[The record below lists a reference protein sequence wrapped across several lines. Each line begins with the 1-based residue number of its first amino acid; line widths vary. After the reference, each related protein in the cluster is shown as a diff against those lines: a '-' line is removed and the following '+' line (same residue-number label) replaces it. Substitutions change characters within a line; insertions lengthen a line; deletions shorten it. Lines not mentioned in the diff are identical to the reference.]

1 MKMSLSRRILLGFA
15 VCTCILV
22 AVAIFSFRN
31 SERFMR
37 ASQMVAHTHEVMY
50 EFDLILAATL
60 DAESAARGYIITG
73 DRDHLQNYRSATS
86 SAVQHLDNAAELTRD
101 NSIQQDN
108 VAKLRPQLELR
119 RKNLDEAI
127 SRRSQDLTDASTFI
141 SKGEGKLI
149 QDEIRRITIN
159 ARNIEIR
166 LLEQRKLISEHD
178 ASNFT
183 IVFISLLIV
192 IGLTLLIVYWII
204 TSNLKALRRSEQE
217 TAEKN
222 WILTANLQLNE
233 KIRGETVTDSIA
245 QAALEQLCSYL
256 DARVGAIYVANY
268 IGQLKLA
275 GAYGLPAGT
284 PDTLSLGEGLAGQAA
299 AQKKPVLFKEVP
311 PDYLRIS
318 SGTGQTVPREIICLP
333 LLAGD
338 EIRGVVELG
347 SVHSFSA
354 IEQDLLNRL
363 SETIAI
369 AIAASQSRQ
378 RTEELLAES
387 QQQAEELEAQQEE
400 LKQFNEELQEK
411 TDLLEKSEGELK
423 AQQEELQQ
431 INEELEEKANML
443 EEQRNQLEN
452 ARIELETKA
461 KELELTS
468 KYKTEFLANMS
479 HELRTPLNSILILS
493 KILSENKEHRLNDKE
508 VEFARNIYNSG
519 NDQLKLINEILDLSK
534 VEAGKMELEI
544 SELTLD
550 EIESG
555 NHSTFDELAKSKFIE
570 FSIDR
575 DPSIDNYIVTDKQRL
590 QQILRN
596 LLSNAFKFTERGGK
610 VVLSVQKAPATLRF
624 RNPALGIHAE
634 VLSFSVKDTGIGI
647 PENKLEMV
655 FEAFQQADGS
665 TKRKFGGTGLGLS
678 ISRELAHALG
688 GELIVTSEEGIG
700 STFTLFIPQRFSESF
715 NVSGDRRYE
724 AKEKEP
730 QQKITEEKTVTI
742 FPKKEG
748 EVNDDR
754 HSISEKD
761 KVVLIMEDDPSF
773 ASLLLDFVRERNY
786 KAIVAVQGNTGL
798 SYARYYKPD
807 AILLDMKLPV
817 MDGSEVLKYLKN
829 DPSLRHI
836 PVQIIS
842 GYDLKKESLELGA
855 FDFLQKPVD
864 PNNLMNAFDRIE
876 EFTNRKMKK
885 LLVVEDNEQQNTAI
899 RELIGNG
906 DVKSYPAFSG
916 QQAVDM
922 LNGDHFDC
930 IIVDLGLPD
939 MSGFDLLEK
948 IKDTETLKR
957 IPIIVYTG
965 KDLTREEN
973 MQLMKYANTV
983 VLKTANS
990 HERLLDETML
1000 FLHRVESRLP
1010 KEKQTIIRKLHR
1022 TDEVLVKKKVLVVDD
1037 DIRNIYSLT
1046 NVLEEEGMECIVAD
1060 NGKRAVEE
1068 LQEHPE
1074 VDIILMDIM
1083 MPEMDGFEATRAIRA
1098 IPHFEKLPIIA
1109 LTAKAIK
1116 GDREKCLDAGM
1127 SDYISKPVNIEQLLS
1142 LMRVWLYK

>member
-15 VCTCILV
+15 VCTFILV

-31 SERFMR
+31 SERFVR

-50 EFDLILAATL
+50 EFDLILASTL

-73 DRDHLQNYRSATS
+73 DRDHLQNHRSATL
-86 SAVQHLDNAAELTRD
+86 SAAQHLDKVAELTRD
-101 NSIQQDN
+101 NPVQQEN
-108 VAKLRPQLELR
+108 IAKLRPQLDLR
-119 RKNLDEAI
+119 RKNLDEAV
-127 SRRSQDLTDASTFI
+127 SRRSQDLTDASSFI
-141 SKGEGKLI
+141 SKGEGKMI
-149 QDEIRRITIN
+149 QEEIRRIIAN
-159 ARNIEIR
+159 ARNIELK
-166 LLEQRKLISEHD
+166 LLDERKIISETD

-183 IVFISLLIV
+183 IVFISLLVV
-192 IGLTLLIVYWII
+192 IGVTLLIVYWII
-204 TSNLKALRRSEQE
+204 ISNLKALRKAEAE
-217 TAEKN
+217 TAVKN
-222 WILTANLQLNE
+222 WILTGNLQLNE
-233 KIRGETVTDSIA
+233 KIRGDTLTNSIA
-245 QAALEQLCSYL
+245 QSAIEQLCSYIN
-256 DARVGAIYVANY
+256 AQVGALY
-268 IGQLKLA
+268 ISNNGRLELT
-275 GAYGLPAGT
+275 GAYALPAETPGT
-284 PDTLSLGEGLAGQAA
+284 LIVGEGLPGQAA
-299 AQKKPVLFKEVP
+299 AQKKQILFKDIP
-311 PDYLRIS
+311 HNYFRIKS
-318 SGTGQTVPREIICLP
+318 ATGEAAPKEIVCIP
-333 LLAGD
+333 LLAND
-338 EIRGVVELG
+338 ELHGVIEIG
-347 SVHSFSA
+347 SLKSFSV
-354 IEQDLLNRL
+354 IELDLLNRL
-363 SETIAI
+363 GETIAI
-369 AIAASQSRQ
+369 AIGAAESRA
-378 RTEELLAES
+378 RTEELLGES

-493 KILSENKEHRLNDKE
+493 KILSENKEHRLTEKE
-508 VEFARNIYNSG
+508 VEFARNIHNSG

-534 VEAGKMELEI
+534 VEAGKMDLEI

-555 NHSTFDELAKSKFIE
+555 NRSTFDELAKSKFIE
-570 FSIDR
+570 FSIER
-575 DPSIDNYIVTDKQRL
+575 DQSIDNHIVTDIQRL

-596 LLSNAFKFTERGGK
+596 LLSNAFKFTSRGGK
-610 VVLSVQKAPATLRF
+610 VTLSIQKTSDTLRF
-624 RNPALGIHAE
+624 RNPAMGIHSD
-634 VLSFSVKDTGIGI
+634 VLAFSVKDTGIGI
-647 PENKLEMV
+647 PADKLEMV

-700 STFTLFIPQRFSESF
+700 SIFTLFIPQRFNESF
-715 NVSGDRRYE
+715 KVEGDRRYE
-724 AKEKEP
+724 AKVREP
-730 QQKITEEKTVTI
+730 LQEIPEEKTVTI

-754 HSISEKD
+754 QTVTEKD
-761 KVVLIMEDDPSF
+761 KVVLVMEDDPAF
-773 ASLLLDFVRERNY
+773 ASLLVGFVRERNY
-786 KAIVAVQGNTGL
+786 KAIVAAQGNTGL

-829 DPSLRHI
+829 DPTLRHI

-922 LNGDHFDC
+922 LNSDHFDC

-939 MSGFDLLEK
+939 MTGFDLLEK
-948 IKDTETLKR
+948 IKDTETLRR

-1022 TDEVLVKKKVLVVDD
+1022 TDEVLMKKKVLVVDD

-1060 NGKRAVEE
+1060 NGKRAIEE
-1068 LQEHPE
+1068 LRDHPE
-1074 VDIILMDIM
+1074 VDIVLMDIM
-1083 MPEMDGFEATRAIRA
+1083 MPEMDGFEATRAIRN
-1098 IPHFEKLPIIA
+1098 IEQFEKLPIIA

>member
-15 VCTCILV
+15 VCTFILV

-50 EFDLILAATL
+50 EFDLILASTL

-73 DRDHLQNYRSATS
+73 DRDHLQNYRSATT
-86 SAVQHLDNAAELTRD
+86 SATQHLDKVTELTRD
-101 NSIQQDN
+101 NPVQQEN
-108 VAKLRPQLELR
+108 VAKLSPQLDLR
-119 RKNLDEAI
+119 RKNLEEAI
-127 SRRSQDLTDASTFI
+127 ARRSQDLTNASAFI
-141 SKGEGKLI
+141 SKGEGKII
-149 QDEIRRITIN
+149 QDEIRRLISN
-159 ARNIEIR
+159 ARNIEIK
-166 LLEQRKLISEHD
+166 LLEERKLISETD
-178 ASNFT
+178 AGNFT
-183 IVFISLLIV
+183 IVFISLLVV
-192 IGLTLLIVYWII
+192 IGLTLFIVYWII
-204 TSNLKALRRSEQE
+204 TSNLKALRRAEAE

-222 WILTANLQLNE
+222 WILTADMQLNE
-233 KIRGETVTDSIA
+233 KIRGETLTNSLA
-245 QAALEQLCSYL
+245 QSAIEQLCSYIG
-256 DARVGAIYVANY
+256 AKVGALY
-268 IGQLKLA
+268 IAGNGHLHLA
-275 GAYGLPAGT
+275 GAYALPAGS
-284 PDTLSLGEGLAGQAA
+284 PEMLNIGEGLPGQAA
-299 AQKKPVLFKEVP
+299 AQGTQILFKDVP
-311 PDYLRIS
+311 PGYMRIN
-318 SGTGQTVPREIICLP
+318 SGTGEASPKEIVCIP
-333 LLAGD
+333 LLAN
-338 EIRGVVELG
+338 EELRGVVEIG
-347 SVHSFSA
+347 SLKNFSA
-354 IEQDLLNRL
+354 TELSLLNRL
-363 SETIAI
+363 GETIAI
-369 AIAASQSRQ
+369 AIGASLSRT
-378 RTEELLAES
+378 RTEELLSES
-387 QQQAEELEAQQEE
+387 QQLTEELEAQQEE

-411 TDLLEKSEGELK
+411 TDLLQRSEGELK
-423 AQQEELQQ
+423 TQQEELQQ

-493 KILSENKEHRLNDKE
+493 KILSENKEQRLNEKE
-508 VEFARNIYNSG
+508 VEFARNIHNSG

-544 SELTLD
+544 SELPLD
-550 EIESG
+550 EIEAG
-555 NHSTFDELAKSKFIE
+555 NRSTFDELAKSKFIE
-570 FSIDR
+570 FSIVR
-575 DPSIDNYIVTDKQRL
+575 DKSVPDHIVTDQQRL

-596 LLSNAFKFTERGGK
+596 LLSNAFKFTSRGGK
-610 VVLSVQKAPATLRF
+610 VVLSIQRATDTFRF
-624 RNPALGIHAE
+624 RNPALGAHSG
-634 VLSFSVKDTGIGI
+634 VLAFSVKDTGIGI
-647 PENKLEMV
+647 PADKLEMV

-688 GELIVTSEEGIG
+688 GELIVSSEEGIG
-700 STFTLFIPQRFSESF
+700 STFTLFIPQKFSESYKVTGSR
-715 NVSGDRRYE
+715 NVE
-724 AKEKEP
+724 AKIAEP
-730 QQKITEEKTVTI
+730 QQTRSEEKTITL

-748 EVNDDR
+748 EVSDDR
-754 HSISEKD
+754 HIVTEKD

-773 ASLLLDFVRERNY
+773 ASLLVGFVRDRNY
-786 KAIVAVQGNTGL
+786 KAIVAAQGNTGL

-864 PNNLMNAFDRIE
+864 PNSLMNAFDRIE

-906 DVKSYPAFSG
+906 DVKSYPAYSG
-916 QQAVDM
+916 KQAVEM

-939 MSGFDLLEK
+939 MTGFDLLEK
-948 IKDTETLKR
+948 IKDTEMLNR

-1046 NVLEEEGMECIVAD
+1046 NVLEEEGMECVVAD
-1060 NGKRAVEE
+1060 NGKRAIEE
-1068 LQEHPE
+1068 LQEHAD
-1074 VDIILMDIM
+1074 VDIVLMDIM
-1083 MPEMDGFEATRAIRA
+1083 MPEMDGFEATRAIRNMNQ
-1098 IPHFEKLPIIA
+1098 FEKLPIIA

>member
-1 MKMSLSRRILLGFA
+1 MKMTLSRRILLGFA
-15 VCTCILV
+15 VCVLILIAV
-22 AVAIFSFRN
+22 AVFSFKN
-31 SERFMR
+31 SERFVR

-50 EFDLILAATL
+50 EFDLVLASTL

-73 DRDHLQNYRSATS
+73 DPDHLTNYRAATTSAQ
-86 SAVQHLDNAAELTRD
+86 QHLDKAEELTRD
-101 NSIQQDN
+101 NPAQQEN
-108 VAKLRPQLELR
+108 IGQLRPQLDLR
-119 RKNLDEAI
+119 RKNLDESI
-127 SRRSQDLTDASTFI
+127 RQRNQDIQVAREFI
-141 SKGEGKLI
+141 SKGEGKRI
-149 QDEIRRITIN
+149 QEEIRRIITS
-159 ARNIEIR
+159 ARNAEIK
-166 LLEQRKLISEHD
+166 LLEERKLASETD
-178 ASNFT
+178 ARNFT
-183 IVFISLLIV
+183 ILFVSLLVV
-192 IGLTLLIVYWII
+192 IGTTLIVVYWII
-204 TSNLKALRRSEQE
+204 ISNLKALRRAEAQA
-217 TAEKN
+217 AEKN
-222 WILTANLQLNE
+222 WMLTANAQLNE
-233 KIRGETVTDSIA
+233 KIRGEMSAEVLS
-245 QAALEQLCSYL
+245 QAAIEHLCEYFE
-256 DARVGAIYVANY
+256 AQGGAVY
-268 IGQLKLA
+268 ISENGRLQLA
-275 GAYGLPAGT
+275 GTYALPPGT
-284 PDTLSLGEGLAGQAA
+284 PATLQTGEGLAGQAA
-299 AQKKPVLFKEVP
+299 AQKKPLLFTNIP
-311 PDYLRIS
+311 PGHMRITS
-318 SGTGQTVPREIICLP
+318 ATGQTKPINILCYP

-338 EIRGVVELG
+338 ELRGVVELA
-347 SVHSFSA
+347 SLKPFSDRDQELA
-354 IEQDLLNRL
+354 NTL
-363 SETIAI
+363 SMVLAI
-369 AIAASQSRQ
+369 AITAAQSRT
-378 RTEELLAES
+378 RTQELLNES
-387 QQQAEELEAQQEE
+387 QQLTEELEAQQEE

-411 TDLLEKSEGELK
+411 TNLLEKSEGELK

-452 ARIELETKA
+452 AKIELETKA

-493 KILSENKEHRLNDKE
+493 KILSENKEHRLNEKE
-508 VEFARNIYNSG
+508 VEFARNIHNSG

-544 SELTLD
+544 SEISLD

-555 NHSTFDELAKSKFIE
+555 NRSTFDELAKSKFIE
-570 FSIDR
+570 FSIER
-575 DPSIDNYIVTDKQRL
+575 DKSIDDHIVTDKQRL

-596 LLSNAFKFTERGGK
+596 LLSNAFKFTSRGGK
-610 VVLSVQKAPATLRF
+610 VTLSVQKAPANLRF
-624 RNPALGIHAE
+624 RNPALGIHSE
-634 VLSFSVKDTGIGI
+634 VLAFSVKDTGIGI
-647 PENKLEMV
+647 PADKLELV

-678 ISRELAHALG
+678 ISRELANALG

-700 STFTLFIPQRFSESF
+700 STFTLFIPQKFSESF
-715 NVSGDRRYE
+715 KVTGDRSVE
-724 AKEKEP
+724 AKETP
-730 QQKITEEKTVTI
+730 QQKTTEEKTVTI
-742 FPKKEG
+742 FPKKDG

-754 HSISEKD
+754 QTVSEKD

-773 ASLLLDFVRERNY
+773 ASLLADFVRERNY
-786 KAIVAVQGNTGL
+786 KAIVAAQGNTGL

-829 DPSLRHI
+829 DPALRHI

-864 PNNLMNAFDRIE
+864 PNKLMNAFDRIE
-876 EFTNRKMKK
+876 DFTNRKMKK

-922 LNGDHFDC
+922 LNSDHYDC

-939 MSGFDLLEK
+939 MTGFDLLEK

-1022 TDEVLVKKKVLVVDD
+1022 TDEVLVGKRILVVDD

-1046 NVLEEEGMECIVAD
+1046 NVLEEEGMTCVVAD
-1060 NGKRAVEE
+1060 NGKRAIEE
-1068 LQEHPE
+1068 LREHPD
-1074 VDIILMDIM
+1074 VDLVLMDIM
-1083 MPEMDGFEATRAIRA
+1083 MPEMDGFEATRAIRN
-1098 IPHFEKLPIIA
+1098 IQEFEKLPIIA

-1127 SDYISKPVNIEQLLS
+1127 SDYISKPVNIDQLLS

>member
-1 MKMSLSRRILLGFA
+1 MSLSRRILLGFA
-15 VCTCILV
+15 VCTFILIAV
-22 AVAIFSFRN
+22 AVFSFRN

-50 EFDLILAATL
+50 EFDQVLAATL

-73 DRDHLQNYRSATS
+73 DKDHLINYRSAAASWDESIEKVAQLTVDNP
-86 SAVQHLDNAAELTRD
+86 VQQENINR
-101 NSIQQDN
+101 
-108 VAKLRPQLELR
+108 LRPQLEMR

-127 SRRSQDLTDASTFI
+127 SRRTQDLRDASTFI
-141 SKGEGKLI
+141 SKGEGKII
-149 QDEIRRITIN
+149 QDEIRRIVTN

-166 LLEQRKLISEHD
+166 LLEQRKLISESD
-178 ASNFT
+178 AQNFT
-183 IVFISLLIV
+183 TLFISLLII
-192 IGLTLLIVYWII
+192 IGLTLFIVYWVI
-204 TSNLKALRRSEQE
+204 TRNLKALKRAQAE

-222 WILTANLQLNE
+222 WMLTANAQLNDR
-233 KIRGETVTDSIA
+233 IRGEMSA
-245 QAALEQLCSYL
+245 EALSQAAIEHLCEYFESQ
-256 DARVGAIYVANY
+256 AGAIYITGN
-268 IGQLKLA
+268 GRLQLTGTYA
-275 GAYGLPAGT
+275 LPPGT
-284 PDTLSLGEGLAGQAA
+284 PAILQPGEGLAGQAA
-299 AQKKPVLFKEVP
+299 AQKKPLLFTNIP
-311 PDYLRIS
+311 PGYMKITS
-318 SGTGQTVPREIICLP
+318 ATGQTQPVNILCYP
-333 LLAGD
+333 LLAG
-338 EIRGVVELG
+338 EELRGVVELA
-347 SVHSFSA
+347 SLKPFSDRDQEL
-354 IEQDLLNRL
+354 INTL
-363 SETIAI
+363 SMVLAI
-369 AIAASQSRQ
+369 AITAAQSRT
-378 RTEELLAES
+378 RTQELLNES
-387 QQQAEELEAQQEE
+387 QQLTEELEAQQEE

-411 TDLLEKSEGELK
+411 TGLLEKSEGELK

-493 KILSENKEHRLNDKE
+493 KILSENKEHRLNEKE
-508 VEFARNIYNSG
+508 VEFARNIHNSG

-544 SELTLD
+544 SEISLN

-570 FSIDR
+570 FSIER
-575 DPSIDNYIVTDKQRL
+575 DKSIDDHIVTDKQRL

-596 LLSNAFKFTERGGK
+596 LLSNAFKFTSRGGK
-610 VVLSVQKAPATLRF
+610 VSLSIQKAPNNLRF
-624 RNPALGIHAE
+624 RNPALGIHST
-634 VLSFSVKDTGIGI
+634 VLAFSVKDTGIGI
-647 PENKLEMV
+647 PADKLEMV

-700 STFTLFIPQRFSESF
+700 SKFTLFIPQKFSESF
-715 NVSGDRRYE
+715 KVTGGRIFE
-724 AKEKEP
+724 KKETP
-730 QQKITEEKTVTI
+730 QEKPTEEKTVTI
-742 FPKKEG
+742 FPKKDG

-754 HSISEKD
+754 QTVSEKD

-773 ASLLLDFVRERNY
+773 ASLLTDFVRERNY
-786 KAIVAVQGNTGL
+786 KAIVAAQGNTGL

-829 DPSLRHI
+829 DPALRHI

-864 PNNLMNAFDRIE
+864 PDKLMNAFDRIE
-876 EFTNRKMKK
+876 DFTNRKMKK

-922 LNGDHFDC
+922 LNSDHYDC

-965 KDLTREEN
+965 KDLSREEN

-1022 TDEVLVKKKVLVVDD
+1022 TDEVLVGKKILVVDD

-1046 NVLEEEGMECIVAD
+1046 NVLEEEGMTCVVAD

-1068 LQEHPE
+1068 LREHPD
-1074 VDIILMDIM
+1074 VDLVLMDIM
-1083 MPEMDGFEATRAIRA
+1083 MPEMDGFEATRAIRN
-1098 IPHFEKLPIIA
+1098 IQEFEKLPIIA

-1127 SDYISKPVNIEQLLS
+1127 SDYISKPVNIDQLLS

>member
-1 MKMSLSRRILLGFA
+1 MKMTLSRRILLGFSIC
-15 VCTCILV
+15 VLILIAV
-22 AVAIFSFRN
+22 AVFSFRN
-31 SERFMR
+31 SEKFVR
-37 ASQMVAHTHEVMY
+37 ASQMVSHTHEVMY

-73 DRDHLQNYRSATS
+73 DRDHLNNHRLAISSAT
-86 SAVQHLDNAAELTRD
+86 QHLERATDLTRD
-101 NSIQQDN
+101 NPVQQEN
-108 VAKLRPQLELR
+108 VAQLRPQLELR

-127 SRRSQDLTDASTFI
+127 SKRSQDLSEASAFI
-141 SKGEGKLI
+141 SKGEGKMI
-149 QDEIRRITIN
+149 QDEIRRIVSN
-159 ARNIEIR
+159 ARNVELK
-166 LLEQRKLISEHD
+166 LLEERKLASETD
-178 ASNFT
+178 AANFT
-183 IVFISLLIV
+183 LVFIALLIIV
-192 IGLTLLIVYWII
+192 GITLIIVYWII
-204 TSNLKALRRSEQE
+204 TSNLKALRKAEQE

-222 WILTANLQLNE
+222 WMLTGGLQLNE
-233 KIRGETVTDSIA
+233 KIRGELAVSLLA
-245 QAALEQLCSYL
+245 QSAIEQLCSYVN
-256 DARVGAIYVANY
+256 ANTGAIYIAGN
-268 IGQLKLA
+268 GKLVLTGSYA
-275 GAYGLPAGT
+275 LPPGFT
-284 PDTLSLGEGLAGQAA
+284 QELDFGEGLAGQAA
-299 AQKKPVLFKEVP
+299 VQKKSITFNNVPEGYMRMVSAAGEKEPKEIVCIP
-311 PDYLRIS
+311 LAMGEQVYGVIEVGSLTGFS
-318 SGTGQTVPREIICLP
+318 SQQVA
-333 LLAGD
+333 LLTT
-338 EIRGVVELG
+338 
-347 SVHSFSA
+347 
-354 IEQDLLNRL
+354 L
-363 SETIAI
+363 SEPVAI
-369 AIAASQSRQ
+369 AVSAAQSRTK
-378 RTEELLAES
+378 TEELLSES
-387 QQQAEELEAQQEE
+387 QQLTEELEAQQEE

-443 EEQRNQLEN
+443 EEQRNQLDN
-452 ARIELETKA
+452 ARIDLEAKA

-493 KILSENKEHRLNDKE
+493 KILSENKEKRLNEKE
-508 VEFARNIYNSG
+508 VEFARNIHNSG

-544 SELTLD
+544 GELSID
-550 EIESG
+550 EIETGS
-555 NHSTFDELAKSKFIE
+555 HSTFGELAKSKFIE
-570 FSIDR
+570 FSIER
-575 DPSIDNYIVTDKQRL
+575 DQSISNHIVTDRQRL

-596 LLSNAFKFTERGGK
+596 LLSNAFKFTSRGGK
-610 VVLSVQKAPATLRF
+610 VTLSINKAPDNLRF
-624 RNPALGIHAE
+624 RNPALGIHSGVIA
-634 VLSFSVKDTGIGI
+634 FSVKDTGIGI
-647 PENKLEMV
+647 PADKLEMV

-700 STFTLFIPQRFSESF
+700 STFTLFIPQQFSESF
-715 NVSGDRRYE
+715 KVTGDRSF
-724 AKEKEP
+724 EKKTEKVELKA
-730 QQKITEEKTVTI
+730 QEEKTVTI

-754 HSISEKD
+754 QTVSEKD

-773 ASLLLDFVRERNY
+773 ASLLADFVRERNY
-786 KAIVAVQGNTGL
+786 KAIVAAQGNTGL

-829 DPSLRHI
+829 DPALRHI

-864 PNNLMNAFDRIE
+864 PNKLMNAFDRIE

-885 LLVVEDNEQQNTAI
+885 LLVIEDNEQQNTAI

-906 DVKSYPAFSG
+906 DVKSYPAYSG
-916 QQAVDM
+916 QQAVEM
-922 LNGDHFDC
+922 LSQDHYDC
-930 IIVDLGLPD
+930 VIVDLGLPD

-1022 TDEVLVKKKVLVVDD
+1022 TDEVLVGKKILVVDD

-1046 NVLEEEGMECIVAD
+1046 NVLEEEGMECVVAD
-1060 NGKRAVEE
+1060 NGKRAIEE
-1068 LQEHPE
+1068 LREHPE
-1074 VDIILMDIM
+1074 VDLVLMDVM
-1083 MPEMDGFEATRAIRA
+1083 MPEMDGFEATRAIRNTQG
-1098 IPHFEKLPIIA
+1098 FEKLPIIA